1 MNEMIYIPLLSSLTV
16 LALIACIYSYLGYR
30 AQKREWKQKLS
41 SWYPEKKRT
50 SFFSGLGDKFDKT
63 DRAKELGVKLHNA
76 NLPLAP
82 SEYFAFH
89 ILGFLALSVL
99 FTNMFKIPFP
109 LNALIP
115 LGLSYFAHYALF
127 MVRKNKYEERFN
139 DQLADICRL
148 LGNAA
153 RSGMTLN
160 QGIDLVARETPA
172 PAGDEFKR
180 ISQELRLG
188 VPLEYA
194 LRSIQKQNKSRE
206 FQLFIATLLI
216 QKKTGGNLAAILE
229 SMSNTLEDRK
239 ILNQSIKTMTAEQ
252 KYISYIVPAMPIFL
266 VLIMNASM
274 DGFVDPLWTGPGI
287 VLLCLFIAGVVLSF
301 FLIRKIT
308 NIKV

>member
-1 MNEMIYIPLLSSLTV
+1 MLYIPLTAGV
-16 LALIACIYSYLGYR
+16 AMLAFIVGIYFYLGYR
-30 AQKREWKQKLS
+30 AQKREWKQKLAT
-41 SWYPEKKRT
+41 WYPEEKRK
-50 SFFSGLGDKFDKT
+50 SFIVGLGDKYDKT
-63 DRAKELGVKLHNA
+63 DRAKVLAEKLHNA
-76 NLPLAP
+76 NLILTP
-82 SEYFAFH
+82 SEYLGFH
-89 ILGFLALSVL
+89 LLGFLGLVL
-99 FTNMFKIPFP
+99 VFTNMFKIPFP
-109 LNALIP
+109 LSVIIPILIL
-115 LGLSYFAHYALF
+115 LGAHSGLF

-153 RSGMTLN
+153 RSGMTLT
-160 QGIDLVARETPA
+160 QGIDLVAKETPA
-172 PAGDEFKR
+172 PAGKEFKR
-180 ISQELRLG
+180 ISQELKLG

-194 LRSIQKQNKSRE
+194 LRSIQKQNKSRD

-252 KYISYIVPAMPIFL
+252 KYISFIVPAMPVFL
-266 VLIMNASM
+266 VLIMNASV

-287 VLLCLFIAGVVLSF
+287 VLLVLFAAGVVLSF